1 MITVN
6 TKVSAP
12 ATDAE
17 RPVAASAQPRAG
29 GSGSRGAGAAVAA
42 AFWLL
47 SFGARGSAAQPTFD
61 NCKQPNTSTGGGFSF
76 SVSGSTGTRD
86 SPCVRSGTTNSVA
99 VAGKKYLF
107 ACGTE
112 GAVLCDGDGSGPKP
126 ASCSNVGMLGCSTAR
141 PVWDVAFNTGAD
153 AVFAACFDAVMR
165 CEWDAAAG
173 VTPGT
178 CKTVTGAKCPSAGE
192 ERGVAFSGSD
202 LVLGCSSP
210 TVAEAGVHICPLAAG
225 GTALRSQCYTTA
237 AWEKPCKVAGQNN
250 WMYHAMSL
258 SLFTTGI
265 GVGCGDGAS
274 YCATFSAA
282 SGPGGCTAP
291 FPHSPCPQPGTT
303 PQEGTQGFAEL
314 PSGRTMVSCGWDGIY
329 LCGST
334 GSPTAAPS
342 VPSVRP
348 SAGTGTPAPTALPSA
363 NNSTAPSWSPASGPS
378 LQPSQART
386 PRPSQLPSD
395 TPSTGPTPQPS
406 TPPTSSPQST
416 APSSSPSAGPRP
428 SPTRSPT
435 TNTPTR
441 RPSTGPRG
449 SPSAS
454 PSAAPSTGPAAAPTQ
469 PPTVAPPSASP
480 SSRPSAAPSAGP
492 AAAPTEA
499 PAAAPT
505 PPPSQPVVTASPSLG
520 PSRSP
525 STSPLAAPTVPPTSS
540 PVTPAPTSAPTGGPR
555 RTPTPTTAPP
565 STAPPTSS
573 PTKRKSITDRQAGT
587 EIIGNNPTS
596 SGVTAAAGVAG
607 GAAGVSQVT
616 MAFDTE
622 CNKIGPLT
630 KMSRALHPTQ
640 WAPYDSPYFGCLLG
654 AAAIVSCVALLS
666 NIAVWILQRYD
677 ENADGVLSKEEVQ
690 QTCLRHVP
698 VIKNADNVDIGALA
712 RHPNTILTATI
723 FVYQGASFS
732 SLRMLVGG
740 EQELWARVVGLFVSP
755 ILLAFPFWVRHKVWR
770 GVTPLPPVLGGPDAP
785 CRPLARVRK
794 WDLPRPPI
802 AVQYAFLSEQGDWVS
817 CNRER
822 HWVSS
827 WQTAVRPYVA
837 HRAAEA
843 VFVELFAMWVLA
855 LVNAPATP
863 TRTRCG
869 HVRLFGAV
877 VHIAQLAH
885 CCARCPY
892 RCVRDT
898 AVQIVRL
905 VALIAALLVLA
916 VGFYADSRHDDAVG
930 ALLQAA
936 TFAALVRVVLNL
948 AAEALLLA
956 KGWRANSQALEWSRG
971 ELEESEGPAGTELE
985 ARLLPPKS
993 LGPPTDAL
1001 LSTEAL
1007 APQPPRSPQLGPRR
1021 ALAAGIGPRAAAPF
1035 LPLQL
1040 GPSSP
1045 PAFTVTKAT
1054 E

>member
-1 MITVN
+1 MTVN
-6 TKVSAP
+6 TKASAP

-61 NCKQPNTSTGGGFSF
+61 NCKQPNTSTGGGFS
-76 SVSGSTGTRD
+76 VNGYIQD
-86 SPCVRSGTTNSVA
+86 SPCSPEGTNSVA
-99 VAGKKYLF
+99 VAGKQHLF
-107 ACGTE
+107 ACGTK
-112 GAVLCDGDGSGPKP
+112 GAVLCDGDGSGPR
-126 ASCSNVGMLGCSTAR
+126 AANCSNVRMLGCSTAQGIT
-141 PVWDVAFNTGAD
+141 DVAFTRGAD
-153 AVFAACFDAVMR
+153 AVWAACIDFVTR
-165 CEWDAAAG
+165 CSWDAAAG
-173 VTPGT
+173 TASGCAP
-178 CKTVTGAKCPSAGE
+178 VTGAECPGNGE
-192 ERGVAFSGSD
+192 ERGVAFSGSA
-202 LVLGCSSP
+202 LVLGCSSLVF
-210 TVAEAGVHICPLAAG
+210 TAAEAGVCICPLAAG
-225 GTALRSQCYTTA
+225 GAALIGICVKSGEDPCGTAYQLTFKSM
-237 AWEKPCKVAGQNN
+237 PL
-250 WMYHAMSL
+250 SL
-258 SLFTTGI
+258 SAAGGI
-265 GVGCGDGAS
+265 SVGCGVDGAS
-274 YCATFSAA
+274 YCTTFSTRAGPRGCAA
-282 SGPGGCTAP
+282 PSSP
-291 FPHSPCPQPGTT
+291 SPCQQGA
-303 PQEGTQGFAEL
+303 GTQGFAEL
-314 PSGRTMVSCGWDGIY
+314 PSGRTMVSCGSDGIW
-329 LCGST
+329 LCG
-334 GSPTAAPS
+334 GPASPTAAPS
-342 VPSVRP
+342 AHP
-348 SAGTGTPAPTALPSA
+348 
-363 NNSTAPSWSPASGPS
+363 STAPGTPTSDPS
-378 LQPSQART
+378 QQPSQA
-386 PRPSQLPSD
+386 PSLPPSQSPFFLPSA
-395 TPSTGPTPQPS
+395 GPTPQPS
-406 TPPTSSPQST
+406 RRPTVSPTLSPRRAPST
-416 APSSSPSAGPRP
+416 APSRSPTAGPWPSPSRGPSSS
-428 SPTRSPT
+428 SPTRGPSWPAPADS
-435 TNTPTR
+435 PTR
-441 RPSTGPRG
+441 RPSAVPRG
-449 SPSAS
+449 SPSD
-454 PSAAPSTGPAAAPTQ
+454 T
-469 PPTVAPPSASP
+469 
-480 SSRPSAAPSAGP
+480 PSAAPSAGP